1 MMKAITTALAF
12 DFGASSGRAIC
23 CHFDGTK
30 LELQEVHR
38 FLNEPVAQ
46 NGILYW
52 NLDTLFQEVL
62 TGIKK
67 AQDAGGFDS
76 IGVDTWGVDFGLL
89 DENGEIL
96 EAPVHYRDG
105 RTNGLSD
112 KVCSM
117 VGERELYEMTGTQ
130 RMDINTIFQL
140 YALRKYR
147 PDFLAK
153 AKSLLLMPDLFNYL
167 LTGERHA
174 EHTIASTTQML
185 NLNSKTWNN
194 PLLKKLGLPQ
204 DILPEPIVPGTI
216 AGVLKE
222 DICKKLG
229 VSSVPV
235 VAVASH
241 DTASAVMAVPA
252 TEEKFIFISC
262 GTWSLFGTECKEPVI
277 NEHSKNCNLTNE
289 LGFGSSV
296 TFLKNIIGLWLIQET
311 RRQFMR
317 DGREYTYAQM
327 EEMARKSRP
336 FTCFIDPDAPEFVPT
351 GDIPGRVREFC
362 KKTGQAIPETEGE
375 IIRCIYESLAMKYRF
390 VFEQIKSC
398 TNESY
403 KAIHLVGGGA
413 KDSFLCQMT
422 ANAANVLVVAG
433 PIEATAM
440 GNAAA
445 QLVALGKLSNLE
457 QARSVIRSSFE
468 PLEYLPTESELW
480 SQQYLK
486 IQKFFR

>member
-1 MMKAITTALAF
+1 MIAKTTVLAF

-38 FLNEPVAQ
+38 FLNEPVTR
-46 NGILYW
+46 NGTLYW
-52 NLDTLFQEVL
+52 DIDKLFQEVL

-89 DENGEIL
+89 GENGEIL

-112 KVCSM
+112 EVCSM
-117 VGERELYEMTGTQ
+117 VGERKLYEMTGTQ

-153 AKSLLLMPDLFNYL
+153 AKSLLLMPDLFNYM
-167 LTGERHA
+167 LTGQRHA
-174 EHTIASTTQML
+174 EQTIASSTQML
-185 NLNSKTWNN
+185 DLRSKRWNN
-194 PLLKKLGLPQ
+194 PLLEKLDLPF
-204 DILPEPIVPGTI
+204 DILPEPIAPGTV

-229 VSSVPV
+229 VPSVPV

-241 DTASAVMAVPA
+241 DTASAVLAVPA
-252 TEEKFIFISC
+252 TEENFIFISC
-262 GTWSLFGTECKEPVI
+262 GTWSLFGTECAEPVI
-277 NEHSKNCNLTNE
+277 NEHSKTCNLTNE
-289 LGFGSSV
+289 LGFGGSA

-311 RRQFMR
+311 RRQFIR
-317 DGREYTYAQM
+317 EGREYTYAQM
-327 EEMARKSRP
+327 EELARKSRP
-336 FTCFIDPDAPEFVPT
+336 FTCFIDPDAPAFVPM
-351 GDIPGRVREFC
+351 GDIPGRVREYC
-362 KKTGQAIPETEGE
+362 KKTGQAIPKTDGE

-390 VFEQIKSC
+390 AFEQIKSC
-398 TNESY
+398 TNETY
-403 KAIHLVGGGA
+403 KAIHLVGGGT

-422 ANAANVLVVAG
+422 ADAANVPVIAG

-440 GNAAA
+440 GNATA
-445 QLVALGKLSNLE
+445 QLVALGQLSNLE
-457 QARSVIRSSFE
+457 QARSVIRNSFE
-468 PLEYLPTESELW
+468 PLEYLPIEPEVW
-480 SQQYLK
+480 SKQYLK
-486 IQKFFR
+486 IQKLFR